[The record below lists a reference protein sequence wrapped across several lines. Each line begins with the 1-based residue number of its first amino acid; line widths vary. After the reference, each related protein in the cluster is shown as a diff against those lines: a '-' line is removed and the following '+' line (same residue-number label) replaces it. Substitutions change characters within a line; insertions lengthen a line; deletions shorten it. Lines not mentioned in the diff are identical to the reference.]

1 MQRDRNFWRH
11 PVFERMQSLSLQEVY
26 MPFRYVPG
34 LALIAND
41 VVSESVEK

>member
-1 MQRDRNFWRH
+1 
-11 PVFERMQSLSLQEVY
+11 VLERMQSLSLQEVY

-41 VVSESVEK
+41 VVLESVENRIADDDQTVDF